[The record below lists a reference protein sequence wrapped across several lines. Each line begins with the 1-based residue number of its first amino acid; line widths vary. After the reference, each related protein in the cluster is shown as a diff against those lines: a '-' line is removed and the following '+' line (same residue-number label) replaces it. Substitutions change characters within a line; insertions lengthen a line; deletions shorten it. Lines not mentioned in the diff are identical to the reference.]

1 MLYLY
6 HKERRDKMSKEIYSH
21 KKNGLKIFSR
31 VPIPKKSGDYVYF
44 IKIGDDRLYKIGTTN
59 RPLQR
64 IKEHMKNYSQN
75 IEILWFSPR
84 YAEFTPVRVERNF
97 INTHKENPFFTYVP
111 KDRFYIADGIEK
123 VIVKVRKEYSITL

>member
-1 MLYLY
+1 
-6 HKERRDKMSKEIYSH
+6 MSKEIYSH

>member
-1 MLYLY
+1 
-6 HKERRDKMSKEIYSH
+6 MSKEIYSH

-64 IKEHMKNYSQN
+64 IKEHMKNYYCMIYKKNDGKTYGRVIELDITNSSERTQN
-75 IEILWFSPR
+75 
-84 YAEFTPVRVERNF
+84 
-97 INTHKENPFFTYVP
+97 
-111 KDRFYIADGIEK
+111 YIDYIMGNI
-123 VIVKVRKEYSITL
+123 YTFGY

>member
-1 MLYLY
+1 
-6 HKERRDKMSKEIYSH
+6 MSEEIYTH

-31 VPIPKKSGDYVYF
+31 VPIPKKSGDYVCF
-44 IKIGDDRLYKIGTTN
+44 IKIGNERLFKRGTTN

-64 IKEHMKNYSQN
+64 IKEHLKNYSQD

-97 INTHKENPFFTYVP
+97 IREYQNNPFFHYVP
-111 KDRFYIADGIEK
+111 KDRFIIDNEVAE
-123 VIVKVRKEYSITL
+123 VIVKVRKEYPITL